1 MKIAVCQMAAG
12 DTGRSQ
18 RIDRISEAVA
28 RAAASGARV
37 VVFPELAISGY
48 GAGEAIISGADVAG
62 GRDERDLSNLSKAH
76 GLAIACGLALSDEE
90 GVANSA
96 VFIKPDGSSVRY
108 DKRHLYGDYEQGL
121 FRHGRDLPEII
132 EFEGL
137 KIGLLVCFDVE
148 FPERVRELA
157 LCGVN
162 LVLVPTALP
171 VSDAGPFIA
180 GSVIP
185 VRAFENQVFVA
196 YANHCG
202 RDAAFSYQGLSCVA
216 APDGSLLSQA
226 GQAPDLIFAEVDP
239 AAYEASRVQNPYL
252 EEVRRVGAMAA
263 SDG

>member
-1 MKIAVCQMAAG
+1 MA
-12 DTGRSQ
+12 
-18 RIDRISEAVA
+18 
-28 RAAASGARV
+28 
-37 VVFPELAISGY
+37 
-48 GAGEAIISGADVAG
+48 
-62 GRDERDLSNLSKAH
+62 
-76 GLAIACGLALSDEE
+76 
-90 GVANSA
+90 
-96 VFIKPDGSSVRY
+96 
-108 DKRHLYGDYEQGL
+108 
-121 FRHGRDLPEII
+121 
-132 EFEGL
+132 
-137 KIGLLVCFDVE
+137 LL
-148 FPERVRELA
+148 
-157 LCGVN
+157 GVN

-216 APDGSLLSQA
+216 APDGSLLAQA
-226 GQAPDLIFAEVDP
+226 GQAPNLIFAEVDP